1 MTSFDPAA
9 TWQSAAGA
17 AMLEWIDPESWGAFC
32 DMRKRIK
39 APLTPSAEKLIVREL
54 VKLKAAGHDPQAC
67 IDQSIMLGWRDVF
80 PVRDKGIK
88 SAAPSNAE
96 FERYAREATEPPA
109 DPAKRR
115 AAINMALGAIK
126 RVA

>member
-1 MTSFDPAA
+1 
-9 TWQSAAGA
+9 
-17 AMLEWIDPESWGAFC
+17 MLDWIDPESWQAFC

-39 APLTPSAEKLIVREL
+39 APLTPYAEKLIVREL
-54 VKLKAAGHDPQAC
+54 VKLKSAGHDPQAC
-67 IDQSIMLGWRDVF
+67 LDQSIMNSWRDVF

-88 SAAPSNAE
+88 SASSNAD
-96 FERYAREATEPPA
+96 FERYVREASEPLA

-115 AAINMALGAIK
+115 AAIELAKSSIK